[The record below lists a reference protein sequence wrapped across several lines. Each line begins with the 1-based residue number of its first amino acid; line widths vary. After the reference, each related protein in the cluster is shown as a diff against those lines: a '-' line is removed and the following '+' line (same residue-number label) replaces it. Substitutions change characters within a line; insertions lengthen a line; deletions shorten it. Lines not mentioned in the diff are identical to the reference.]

1 MSDMA
6 TQNLETEEMEAAE
19 ATEPAV
25 ENNAVQSQ
33 LGELDKVRSI
43 LFGEQI
49 HAYEVRIKRLES
61 LLREGLDA
69 VRFEMRDGRK
79 ELEDL
84 VQARTEELTQL
95 IEQERQ
101 SQAAQNEGVDESIR
115 KMFDFVKEQTSLQE
129 ERLREADT
137 ALRTSLQ
144 EEKGEILNDL
154 NKKIDALSESFK
166 EAVGKLSEDKLNRAH
181 ISQLL
186 VQMAEQLGH
195 DS

>member
-1 MSDMA
+1 MD
-6 TQNLETEEMEAAE
+6 AAE

-25 ENNAVQSQ
+25 ENHTMQSQ
-33 LGELDKVRSI
+33 LGELDKVRNI

-49 HAYEVRIKRLES
+49 HAYELRIKRLES
-61 LLREGLDA
+61 QLREGLDA
-69 VRFEMRDGRK
+69 LRFEMRDGRK

-101 SQAAQNEGVDESIR
+101 SQATQNEGVDESIR
-115 KMFDFVKEQTSLQE
+115 KMFDFVKEQNSLQE
-129 ERLREADT
+129 ERLREIDT
-137 ALRTSLQ
+137 ALRTSLN

-154 NKKIDALSESFK
+154 NKKIEALSESFK
-166 EAVGKLSEDKLNRAH
+166 EAVGKLSDDKLNRAH

-186 VQMAEQLGH
+186 IQMAEQLGH